1 MRVAIIGGSGRMGR
15 WFADFLLKDGRE
27 VVITGRNE
35 SKLLEVKQQLG
46 VEVATNVEAVKG
58 ADVVVLSVPMDNL
71 EPVVQEIQPYIR
83 SKQIVVDITSIKVL
97 PVEIMHKHIN
107 TGLTI
112 GVHPMFGPGARS
124 MTNQKFI
131 LTPTNEE
138 EGALAQ
144 KIMEYLE
151 TRGAKV
157 TLMTP
162 HEHDEMMTIILGL
175 AHFIAIVSAD
185 TLLSLGRL
193 EQTETISGT
202 TYKLLLTLVESVIS
216 QDPEFYASL
225 QMSLPNMMAVEELF
239 QRSSKKWAE
248 LVENKDRQQFVHRMN
263 VLREG
268 FEKGNPDF
276 GKAYQNMYK
285 IIEGL

>member
-1 MRVAIIGGSGRMGR
+1 MRVGIIGGSGRMGR
-15 WFADFLLKDGRE
+15 WFANFLVNDGKE

-35 SKLLEVKQQLG
+35 SKLLEAGRQLG

-58 ADVVVLSVPMDNL
+58 ADVILLSVPMDNL
-71 EPVVQEIQPYIR
+71 EPVVQEIQPHIHPT
-83 SKQIVVDITSIKVL
+83 QIVVDITSIKVL
-97 PVEIMHKHIN
+97 PVEIMHKYLN

-131 LTPTNEE
+131 LTPTSDEE
-138 EGALAQ
+138 RALAQ
-144 KIMEYLE
+144 KIREYLE
-151 TRGAKV
+151 TRGARV

-162 HEHDEMMTIILGL
+162 REHDEMMTTILGL
-175 AHFIAIVSAD
+175 SHFIAIVAAD
-185 TLLSLGRL
+185 TLLNLGRL
-193 EQTETISGT
+193 EQTGAISGT

-225 QMSLPNMMAVEELF
+225 QISLPNMVATEELF
-239 QRSSKKWAE
+239 QRSSKTWAQ
-248 LVENKDRQQFVHRMN
+248 LVENKDRQKFIHRMN

>member
-1 MRVAIIGGSGRMGR
+1 MGR

-35 SKLLEVKQQLG
+35 SKLLEAKRQLG

-71 EPVVQEIQPYIR
+71 EPVVQEIKPYIR

-138 EGALAQ
+138 EEALAQ
-144 KIMEYLE
+144 KIREYLE

-162 HEHDEMMTIILGL
+162 HEHDEVMTIILGL

-225 QMSLPNMMAVEELF
+225 QMSLPNMTAIEELF
-239 QRSSKKWAE
+239 QRSSKTWAE
-248 LVENKDRQQFVHRMN
+248 LVENNDRQQFVHRMN